1 MISVIISSAKKELLQ
16 QVSKNIANTIG
27 VAHEVIAFDNS
38 EGAKGI
44 CEVYNLGIK
53 QAQYDILC
61 FMHED
66 VAMKTA
72 DWGKVVLDIFDQNP
86 NIGLIGLAGSSYRP
100 LSPSAWNGY
109 GSEYYYL
116 NVIQHF
122 KHSDKETALTY
133 HNPGDKRLAPVATV
147 DGVWF
152 CTTRA
157 LALKYLF
164 DESIK
169 GFHGYDLDF
178 SLSIGQEKTAAITFD
193 ILLEHF
199 SEGRYDEVWLQNIVQ
214 LYDKWYQ
221 HLPIALEPVTPSE
234 QLFIERKTFKHF
246 IGLVANSNMPL
257 SVANRFLWKD
267 SRFIKLS
274 FPLFIKL
281 QFYILTA
288 WIKSI
293 LGIKVK

>member
-16 QVSKNIANTIG
+16 QVSKNIADTIA
-27 VAHEVIAFDNS
+27 VAHEIIAFDNS
-38 EGAKGI
+38 AGAKGI
-44 CEVYNLGIK
+44 CEVYNQGIK
-53 QAQYDILC
+53 QARYDILC

-72 DWGKVVLDIFDQNP
+72 DWGRVVLEIFDQNP

-116 NVIQHF
+116 NLIQHF
-122 KHSDKETALTY
+122 KHSDKEAVLTH
-133 HNPGDKRLAPVATV
+133 HNPGDKNLAPVATV

-152 CTTRA
+152 CTTQT
-157 LALKYLF
+157 LASKYLF

-178 SLSIGQEKTAAITFD
+178 SLSIGQEKTVAVTFD

-214 LYDKWYQ
+214 LYDKWY
-221 HLPIALEPVTPSE
+221 HLFPIVLEPVTPSG
-234 QLFIERKTFKHF
+234 QIFIERKTFKHF
-246 IGLVANSNMPL
+246 IGLVANSKMPL

-267 SRFIKLS
+267 SKFLKLS
-274 FPLFIKL
+274 FLLFIKL
-281 QFYILTA
+281 QLYILIA
-288 WIKSI
+288 WVKKA
-293 LGIKVK
+293 LGLKVK